1 MRKTGLNRYFYDS
14 SVDYDAI
21 AVDYVLDMRNY
32 WEMFYKWILV
42 QIKRLSK

>member
-21 AVDYVLDMRNY
+21 AVDFVLDIHNY

-42 QIKRLSK
+42 QIKGLLK